1 MSPLAALNA
10 PVGGLEAKSVRI
22 IWNVV
27 TALLEEVEVAVEETL
42 DVEEV
47 SLDDEREA
55 VVDMLVDEETVVD
68 MLVDEEAAVP
78 RLPHSK

>member
-1 MSPLAALNA
+1 
-10 PVGGLEAKSVRI
+10 
-22 IWNVV
+22 VV